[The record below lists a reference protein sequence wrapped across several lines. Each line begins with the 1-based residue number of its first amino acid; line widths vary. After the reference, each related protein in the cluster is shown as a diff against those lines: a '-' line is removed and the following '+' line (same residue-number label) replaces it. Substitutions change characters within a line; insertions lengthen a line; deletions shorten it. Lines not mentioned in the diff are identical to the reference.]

1 MKKFFV
7 GALTAALL
15 FTSSADAARYFTQ
28 GDAAGSSTPY
38 GDNLSVGNYVTA
50 DDAKIYYEV
59 YGAGEP
65 ILILHGGGNSPIRQR
80 AD

>member
-1 MKKFFV
+1 M
-7 GALTAALL
+7 
-15 FTSSADAARYFTQ
+15 RYFMQ
-28 GDAAGSSTPY
+28 GDNLGSSTPS

-50 DDAKIYYEV
+50 DDAKIYFEI

>member
-59 YGAGEP
+59 YGEGKP
-65 ILILHGGGNSPIRQR
+65 VFVFHGGGVGTPMKWGK
-80 AD
+80 